1 MPDHNL
7 SPATATMHGPHMA
20 VKHERKSSINS
31 TGMQTPVSTS
41 GPRSPLTPTADAPHP
56 TLTSPQMSSRPISE
70 DRSTVSGDEE
80 PKLKYPPKRPEE
92 PMRNAEGKMTCSHH
106 GCTGRFFERK
116 CEWSKHMD
124 KHDRPYKCTVS
135 GCEKLR
141 GFTYSGGLLRHEREV
156 HKMHGGT
163 KKSLFCPFSDCKR
176 SSGSGFTRKENLAE
190 HIRRVHRR
198 TSMSADMHGLVIR
211 NDMDATA
218 TTPVALPPTSC
229 RSSKSPY
236 AGPLDYRDERGDGD
250 GDDDDDDDDDTV
262 GMKRKRGSEARVL
275 SASGAEALRA
285 ENKRLRREN
294 EAKELRLRSLEEAFR
309 ALQEGRT

>member
-1 MPDHNL
+1 
-7 SPATATMHGPHMA
+7 
-20 VKHERKSSINS
+20 
-31 TGMQTPVSTS
+31 
-41 GPRSPLTPTADAPHP
+41 
-56 TLTSPQMSSRPISE
+56 
-70 DRSTVSGDEE
+70 
-80 PKLKYPPKRPEE
+80 
-92 PMRNAEGKMTCSHH
+92 
-106 GCTGRFFERK
+106 
-116 CEWSKHMD
+116 MD